1 MPQQVVLDRQRVETR
16 YPHGRVIVLDDDHNT
31 FQHVVEVLV
40 RYIPGMNPDRAW
52 DLAHKID
59 GEGAAEVWS
68 GPLEQAEL
76 HHQQLAAEGLTM
88 APLER
93 C

>member
-1 MPQQVVLDRQRVETR
+1 MAQQAVKERQRVEAR

-40 RYIPGMNPDRAW
+40 RYIPGMTPDRAW

-59 GEGAAEVWS
+59 GEGAAEV
-68 GPLEQAEL
+68 
-76 HHQQLAAEGLTM
+76 
-88 APLER
+88 
-93 C
+93 

>member
-1 MPQQVVLDRQRVETR
+1 MAQQAVKERQRVEAP
-16 YPHGRVIVLDDDHNT
+16 YPNGRVIVLDDEHNT
-31 FQHVVEVLV
+31 FQHLVDVLV
-40 RYIPGMNPDRAW
+40 RYIPGMQPDRAW
-52 DLAHKID
+52 ELAHQID
-59 GEGAAEVWS
+59 GQGSAVVWS

-76 HHQQLAAEGLTM
+76 VHQQLGGEGLTM